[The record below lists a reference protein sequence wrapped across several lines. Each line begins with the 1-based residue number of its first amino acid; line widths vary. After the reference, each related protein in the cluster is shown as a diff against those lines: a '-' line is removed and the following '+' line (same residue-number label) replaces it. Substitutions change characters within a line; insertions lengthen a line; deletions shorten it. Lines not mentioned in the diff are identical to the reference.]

1 MASKAQTKGNQETA
15 HKEDEK
21 QTAQKNGAEA
31 KADNSSDNDLSEKL
45 NELRSTL
52 SGDLSD
58 LETEAAVE
66 LVTEWQGILQKVK
79 EPEVKEIASHLKEL
93 AKLLKSNK
101 ATGHEISEVLIEIGE
116 QTANYAA
123 DAEKDVKTPVRQLGK
138 QLSKVGSTVGKIEE
152 HEQIEEIDGLID
164 TLDGDLTQVENET
177 SIGAI
182 DTWYNVLHKSED
194 ENIKEIANGL
204 KELKQVLKRS
214 KPKAADIAEVLDRLG
229 EQTQQA
235 AHEAKRGFKGPVQR
249 LGKLLSKTAKSLEE

>member
-1 MASKAQTKGNQETA
+1 MAGKTQAKSKQEA
-15 HKEDEK
+15 DHNEDEK
-21 QTAQKNGAEA
+21 QPALANGASS
-31 KADNSSDNDLSEKL
+31 KADNELLEKL
-45 NELRSTL
+45 DELRSTL
-52 SGDLSD
+52 SGDLTD

-66 LVTEWQGILQKVK
+66 LVNEWQGVLQKVK

-116 QTANYAA
+116 QTANYAG
-123 DAEKDVKTPVRQLGK
+123 DAEKEVKTPVRQLGK
-138 QLSKVGSTVGKIEE
+138 QLTKVGNTVGKIEE

-164 TLDGDLTQVENET
+164 TLDGDLTQVDSET
-177 SIGAI
+177 SVGAI
-182 DTWYNVLHKSED
+182 DTWYKVLHNSED
-194 ENIKEIANGL
+194 ESIKEIANEL

-214 KPKAADIAEVLDRLG
+214 KPKATDIAEVLTRLG

-249 LGKLLSKTAKSLEE
+249 LGKLLSKTAKSLAEE